1 MKHQAEGVTELVV
14 TGAGARTHG
23 KKIPLCFSFFLSSL
37 GEKCHV
43 ECLREEDTVPGESP
57 P

>member
-23 KKIPLCFSFFLSSL
+23 KKSLCASLSSFL
-37 GEKCHV
+37 LLV
-43 ECLREEDTVPGESP
+43 RSAMLSA
-57 P
+57 